1 MHPPA
6 IGLIKYAKL
15 PASKPPSHRLG
26 ELKSWLQV
34 EELKTNWR
42 SMAISFIQTWEQS
55 LMEDLTLPAD
65 YNSITMQNLER

>member
-55 LMEDLTLPAD
+55 LMVNVTLPVD
-65 YNSITMQNLER
+65 YNLITTQNWKR